1 MIMNDEGGGGGGGMV
16 ELKKFGT
23 YLCQLRKAKNLT
35 QSELADKLNV
45 TRQSVSK
52 WELGDSFPDISLLTK
67 ISEIFGVSVD
77 TLISAG
83 EPESQLDALTEA
95 FANHGINIKPIADL
109 VLYMNDSSP
118 AGIIERR
125 LFNDINEAML
135 SKLIPFLDE
144 ESLEIIFRKILDKE
158 LSASLLPALM
168 PHINRSLVEIAVIDG
183 QLEFDVLRQTA
194 K

>member
-1 MIMNDEGGGGGGGMV
+1 MNDEGGGGGGGMV

-158 LSASLLPALM
+158 LSAGLLPALLL
-168 PHINRSLVEIAVIDG
+168 HINRSLVEIAVIDG
-183 QLEFDVLRQTA
+183 QLEHDVLRQTA

>member
-1 MIMNDEGGGGGGGMV
+1 M
-16 ELKKFGT
+16 
-23 YLCQLRKAKNLT
+23 
-35 QSELADKLNV
+35 
-45 TRQSVSK
+45 
-52 WELGDSFPDISLLTK
+52 
-67 ISEIFGVSVD
+67 
-77 TLISAG
+77 
-83 EPESQLDALTEA
+83 TEA

-158 LSASLLPALM
+158 LSAGLLPALLL
-168 PHINRSLVEIAVIDG
+168 HINRSLVEIAVIDG
-183 QLEFDVLRQTA
+183 QLEHDVLRQTA

>member
-1 MIMNDEGGGGGGGMV
+1 MNDEGGGGGGGMV

-168 PHINRSLVEIAVIDG
+168 PHIDRSLVEIAVIDG

>member
-1 MIMNDEGGGGGGGMV
+1 MNDEGGGGGGGMV

>member
-1 MIMNDEGGGGGGGMV
+1 MV

-109 VLYMNDSSP
+109 VLYMNDSNP

>member
-83 EPESQLDALTEA
+83 EP
-95 FANHGINIKPIADL
+95 
-109 VLYMNDSSP
+109 
-118 AGIIERR
+118 R
-125 LFNDINEAML
+125 
-135 SKLIPFLDE
+135 
-144 ESLEIIFRKILDKE
+144 
-158 LSASLLPALM
+158 ASLM
-168 PHINRSLVEIAVIDG
+168 H
-183 QLEFDVLRQTA
+183 
-194 K
+194 

>member
-1 MIMNDEGGGGGGGMV
+1 MV
-16 ELKKFGT
+16 ELKKFGA
-23 YLCQLRKAKNLT
+23 YLCQLRKAKGLT
-35 QSELADKLNV
+35 QSELADRLNV

-52 WELGDSFPDISLLTK
+52 WELGDSFPDISLITK
-67 ISEIFGVSVD
+67 ISEVFGVSVD

-118 AGIIERR
+118 AGIIEHRS
-125 LFNDINEAML
+125 FIDINEAML

-144 ESLEIIFRKILDKE
+144 ESLEIIFHKILDKE

-183 QLEFDVLRQTA
+183 QLELDVLRQTA

>member
-183 QLEFDVLRQTA
+183 QLEHDVLRQTA

>member
-1 MIMNDEGGGGGGGMV
+1 MNDEGGGGGGGMV

-109 VLYMNDSSP
+109 VLYMNDSNP

>member
-168 PHINRSLVEIAVIDG
+168 PHIDRSLVEIAVIDG

>member
-158 LSASLLPALM
+158 LSAGLLPALL

-183 QLEFDVLRQTA
+183 QLELDVLRQTA

>member
-1 MIMNDEGGGGGGGMV
+1 MV

-158 LSASLLPALM
+158 LSAGLLPALL

-183 QLEFDVLRQTA
+183 QLELDVLRQTA

>member
-158 LSASLLPALM
+158 LSAGLLPALLL
-168 PHINRSLVEIAVIDG
+168 HINRSLVEIAVIDG
-183 QLEFDVLRQTA
+183 QLEHDVLRQTA